1 MSLPERSLKSPTAS
15 VSSLSDQR
23 NKALSKRN
31 APNQR
36 GSQLVSPTAVP
47 ESNEGES
54 SAIDNTIEYTQ
65 LDPRAQL
72 GSQLRERKQRE
83 SISSK
88 QGDSSENLGG
98 LAGEVKYRDATEIPQ
113 EAPVLLFGTGN
124 FVDPAIK
131 AFELQESAQTYMP
144 RFIGEGREGFAL
156 SRATASWLARNE
168 KGQRNWSSSNLDRDA
183 PCPVCNATR
192 EDAVRSIM
200 DVQFAFCS
208 SLNLKYNDCEQYT
221 WSFGSRYVVLEK
233 QYWSLR
239 LDQLPPEVWAAR
251 LLRKHTTVPVPE
263 VVAAWKEG
271 NVAITI
277 TERAKGKPL
286 ADVWAE
292 YSESEKESVAKQV
305 AGFVKQWRRMKS
317 HKISSLDG
325 GQCPRPEHIIAN
337 EKPIYFDDE
346 SQYRDH
352 VRREL
357 ALQGWDDLVQD
368 LVLKLMPAN
377 LPFVFTHGN
386 LTLENIFVV
395 NGEVSAILGLG
406 RAAFL
411 PAWAESLATH
421 FAHGP
426 AECQWKGM
434 LFTYIGFEGVKSF
447 WNLWQ
452 EIRTLSLAEATG
464 AVESGK
470 REIMQAKLLVMVR
483 DRERRAAKG
492 AGFGHVQEQKDA
504 KKGNMGETSQLAEGR
519 IDNKANILGQE
530 LDGNLRDVIEKEK
543 VRTNKPTKIVAI
555 SNEQIQADV
564 IKKPRPLSNLFKQM
578 KPSRPELQ
586 IQGQPFTPRTIAAR
600 RPSSVFQAAASTH
613 ARRVHPNGFNI
624 LENRSHGLE
633 CAFRAIHDSFR
644 AQYPERRD
652 DMSLYDLKAEFKDVA
667 QSQAAETSK
676 AYHFVEK
683 LGKTVRSWGEEQ
695 PVPVTLRLGCIL
707 IDGREWIDSA
717 SGSIL
722 MGAKVVWIT
731 TVNEHGSMTINH
743 SNDFRGLSPSQ
754 NMKLDPARPHIGGSG
769 LQENAEK
776 T

>member
-1 MSLPERSLKSPTAS
+1 MSMPERSVNSPTAS
-15 VSSLSDQR
+15 ISSLSDQR

-31 APNQR
+31 APDRR
-36 GSQLVSPTAVP
+36 GSQLVSPTTVP

-54 SAIDNTIEYTQ
+54 SAIDNATEYTQ
-65 LDPRAQL
+65 FHPRAQL
-72 GSQLRERKQRE
+72 GSQLPELKQPE

-88 QGDSSENLGG
+88 QGDSSGNLGG
-98 LAGEVKYRDATEIPQ
+98 LAGEVKYGDATEIPQ

-131 AFELQESAQTYMP
+131 ALELQESAHTYMP

-156 SRATASWLARNE
+156 AKATSSWLARNE
-168 KGQRNWSSSNLDRDA
+168 KGQRNWSSSNLEQDA

-271 NVAITI
+271 
-277 TERAKGKPL
+277 KPL

-292 YSESEKESVAKQV
+292 YSESGKESVAKQV

-325 GQCPRPEHIIAN
+325 GQCPRPEHLIAN

-346 SQYRDH
+346 NQYRDH

-357 ALQGWDDLVQD
+357 ALQGWDELVQD

-395 NGEVSAILGLG
+395 NGEVTAILGLG

-411 PAWAESLATH
+411 PVWAESLATH

-426 AECQWKGM
+426 AEHQWKGM
-434 LFTYIGFEGVKSF
+434 LFRYIGFEGVKTF

-452 EIRTLSLAEATG
+452 EIRTLSLGETTG

-492 AGFGHVQEQKDA
+492 AGIGHIQEQKDVN
-504 KKGNMGETSQLAEGR
+504 KGNMGETSQLEEDR
-519 IDNKANILGQE
+519 IDNKANLLGQE

-543 VRTNKPTKIVAI
+543 VRTNKPTKIVSM
-555 SNEQIQADV
+555 SNEQMQADG

-586 IQGQPFTPRTIAAR
+586 VQGQPFTPRTIAAR
-600 RPSSVFQAAASTH
+600 RPSSVFQAGASTH

-644 AQYPERRD
+644 TQYPERRD
-652 DMSLYDLKAEFKDVA
+652 EMSLYDLKAEFNDVA

-683 LGKTVRSWGEEQ
+683 LGNTVRYWGEKR
-695 PVPVTLRLGCIL
+695 PVPVSLRLGCIL

-722 MGAKVVWIT
+722 MDAKVVWIT
-731 TVNEHGSMTINH
+731 TVNGHGSMTINH
-743 SNDFRGLSPSQ
+743 SNDFRGLSPS
-754 NMKLDPARPHIGGSG
+754 
-769 LQENAEK
+769 K